1 MNERLEIAGRRLQ
14 NSVFHLEHALLADRY
29 GALHE
34 LNRMIADGAR
44 IPLDDITV
52 IRLITAEAALRKLAE
67 GVAMVREDLTQ
78 TTNQEAIP

>member
-14 NSVFHLEHALLADRY
+14 NAVFHCEHAPARRPLRRAARAQPL
-29 GALHE
+29 
-34 LNRMIADGAR
+34 IADGAR